1 MFLLDASALL
11 ALLRDEPGGSS
22 VAQYLSDATVLSV
35 NLEEVV
41 GTLIREGM
49 PAAAAEQAV
58 APLALPV
65 APFTEEM
72 AWLSAETGPRLPAGL
87 GLADRCCLA
96 AAAVLDA
103 EVVTADLLWQ
113 TAAPAFGVGVVLI
126 R

>member
-11 ALLRDEPGGSS
+11 ALLNDEAGGSS
-22 VAQYLSDATVLSV
+22 VEQYLSDGVVLSV

-41 GTLIREGM
+41 GTLIRRGM
-49 PAAAAEQAV
+49 PAEVVERAV

-72 AWLSAETGPRLPAGL
+72 AWLSAQTRSRLPTGL
-87 GLADRCCLA
+87 GLGDRCCLA

-113 TAAPAFGVGVVLI
+113 TAAPVFGVGVVLI

>member
-11 ALLRDEPGGSS
+11 ALLNDEPGGAE
-22 VAQYLSDATVLSV
+22 VEQYLANAMLLSV
-35 NLEEVV
+35 NLEEVL
-41 GTLIREGM
+41 GALIREGM
-49 PAAAAEQAV
+49 PLATVEQAM

-72 AWLSAETGPRLPAGL
+72 AWTAAERRPRLPPGL

-96 AAAVLDA
+96 AASVLDVA
-103 EVVTADLLWQ
+103 VITADSLWKS
-113 TAAPAFGVGVVLI
+113 AAQAFAVDVVLI

>member
-22 VAQYLSDATVLSV
+22 VEQCLSDATVLSV

-49 PAAAAEQAV
+49 PATAAEQAV

-72 AWLSAETGPRLPAGL
+72 AWLSAETRPRLPAGL

-103 EVVTADLLWQ
+103 AVVTADLLWQ

>member
-1 MFLLDASALL
+1 MFLLDASAML
-11 ALLRDEPGGSS
+11 ALLHDEPGGAS
-22 VAQYLSDATVLSV
+22 VEQYLADGALVAV

-41 GTLIREGM
+41 GTLIRAGM
-49 PAAAAEQAV
+49 PVASVEQAL

-72 AWLSAETGPRLPAGL
+72 AWVSAQARPRLPSGL

-103 EVVTADLLWQ
+103 TVVTADALWKSAA
-113 TAAPAFGVGVVLI
+113 TALAVEVVLI

>member
-11 ALLRDEPGGSS
+11 ALLNDEVGGSS
-22 VAQYLSDATVLSV
+22 VEQYLSDATVLSV

-49 PAAAAEQAV
+49 PADAVERAV

-72 AWLSAETGPRLPAGL
+72 AWLSAETRPRLPTGL

-113 TAAPAFGVGVVLI
+113 TAAPVFGVSVVLI

>member
-11 ALLRDEPGGSS
+11 ALLHDEPGGSS
-22 VAQYLSDATVLSV
+22 VEQCLHEAAILAV
-35 NLEEVV
+35 NLEEVA

-49 PAAAAEQAV
+49 PAAAVELAV

-65 APFTEEM
+65 EPFTEEM
-72 AWLSAETGPRLPAGL
+72 AWRAAQARLRLPAGL

-103 EVVTADLLWQ
+103 EVVTADVLW
-113 TAAPAFGVGVVLI
+113 TSAAPALGVSVVLI

>member
-11 ALLRDEPGGSS
+11 ALLNDEVGGSS
-22 VAQYLSDATVLSV
+22 VEQYLPDAAVLSV

-49 PAAAAEQAV
+49 PAAAVEQAV

-65 APFTEEM
+65 TPFTEDM
-72 AWLSAETGPRLPAGL
+72 AWRSAETRPRLPTGL

-103 EVVTADLLWQ
+103 EVVTADRLWQ
-113 TAAPAFGVGVVLI
+113 IAAPAFGVGVVLI

>member
-22 VAQYLSDATVLSV
+22 VEQYLSDATVLSV

-72 AWLSAETGPRLPAGL
+72 AWLSAETRPRLPAGL

-103 EVVTADLLWQ
+103 EVVTADLLWK

>member
-11 ALLRDEPGGSS
+11 ALLNDEPGGSS
-22 VAQYLSDATVLSV
+22 VEQYLSDAVVLSV

-49 PAAAAEQAV
+49 PAEAVEHAV

-72 AWLSAETGPRLPAGL
+72 AWLSAETRPRLPAGL

>member
-11 ALLRDEPGGSS
+11 ALLHDEPGGAS
-22 VAQYLSDATVLSV
+22 VEQYLIDAAVLSV

-49 PAAAAEQAV
+49 PAAAADQAMTS
-58 APLALPV
+58 LALPV

-72 AWLSAETGPRLPAGL
+72 AWLAATTRPRLPAGL

-96 AAAVLDA
+96 AAAILGAD
-103 EVVTADLLWQ
+103 VVTADSAW
-113 TAAPAFGVGVVLI
+113 TGAAPAFGVHLLLI

>member
-11 ALLRDEPGGSS
+11 ALLNDEPGGSS
-22 VAQYLSDATVLSV
+22 VEEYLSNATLLSV

-49 PAAAAEQAV
+49 PASAVEQAI

-72 AWLSAETGPRLPAGL
+72 AWLSAETRPRLPKGL

-96 AAAVLDA
+96 AGAVLDA

-113 TAAPAFGVGVVLI
+113 TAAAPFGVSVVLI

>member
-11 ALLRDEPGGSS
+11 ALLNDEAGGSS
-22 VAQYLSDATVLSV
+22 VEQYLSDGVVLSV

-41 GTLIREGM
+41 GTLIRRGM
-49 PAAAAEQAV
+49 PAEVVERAV

-65 APFTEEM
+65 APFTGEM
-72 AWLSAETGPRLPAGL
+72 AWLSAQTRSRLPTGL
-87 GLADRCCLA
+87 GLGDRCCLA

-113 TAAPAFGVGVVLI
+113 TAAPVFGVGVVLI